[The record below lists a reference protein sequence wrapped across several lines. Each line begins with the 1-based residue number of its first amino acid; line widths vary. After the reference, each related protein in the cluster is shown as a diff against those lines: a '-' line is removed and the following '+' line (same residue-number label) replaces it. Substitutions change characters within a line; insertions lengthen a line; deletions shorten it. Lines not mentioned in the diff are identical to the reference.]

1 LEASEYGNSA
11 SPLNRQVPSLCQIHD
26 GIFSSVQTS
35 GYLPVS
41 ASRAFRVKAVS
52 DAGHGEILNTY
63 YQLSFPAGGLSATV
77 VLPASMHD
85 WLALFGRMHVVVIHF
100 PIALLLMAALGEI
113 WGRVRGRPAAWTSA
127 TLICGA
133 MGAAVS
139 MTLGWMLV
147 MFDGYDG
154 SVTLTLHQYLG
165 TATAIF
171 AVGTAAVYWKFA
183 REEARWWTTSLII
196 LTAAMVAVTGH
207 LGGTLVHGNLFA
219 P

>member
-1 LEASEYGNSA
+1 MVSGKCRQPILLHVFRHGNLPPARPPNS
-11 SPLNRQVPSLCQIHD
+11 NFRD
-26 GIFSSVQTS
+26 GIFSAVQAS
-35 GYLPVS
+35 GYLLARKTLEIGAILS
-41 ASRAFRVKAVS
+41 ANS
-52 DAGHGEILNTY
+52 
-63 YQLSFPAGGLSATV
+63 QPSFPIGTLATIAG
-77 VLPASMHD
+77 LPANLHD
-85 WLALFGRMHVVVIHF
+85 WLALFGRTHVIVIHF
-100 PIALLLMAALGEI
+100 PIALLLMAALGEVC
-113 WGRVRGRPAAWTSA
+113 GRVRGRPAGWTAA

-139 MTLGWMLV
+139 MALGWLLV
-147 MFDGYDG
+147 IYDGYDS

-171 AVGTAAVYWKFA
+171 AVATAVLYWKLA
-183 REEARWWTTSLII
+183 RERARWWTTSLII

>member
-1 LEASEYGNSA
+1 VE
-11 SPLNRQVPSLCQIHD
+11 
-26 GIFSSVQTS
+26 
-35 GYLPVS
+35 
-41 ASRAFRVKAVS
+41 AVS
-52 DAGHGEILNTY
+52 DAGHGEILNANP
-63 YQLSFPAGGLSATV
+63 QLSFAFTLSAIAG
-77 VLPASMHD
+77 LPGNMHD

-113 WGRVRGRPAAWTSA
+113 WGLVRGRPAGWTAA

-139 MTLGWMLV
+139 MSLGWMLV
-147 MFDGYDG
+147 IFDGYDR
-154 SVTLTLHQYLG
+154 SAILTLHQYLG

-171 AVGTAAVYWKFA
+171 AVGTALVYCKFA
-183 REEARWWTTSLII
+183 REKPRWWTTSLII

>member
-1 LEASEYGNSA
+1 M
-11 SPLNRQVPSLCQIHD
+11 
-26 GIFSSVQTS
+26 S
-35 GYLPVS
+35 GYLPAS
-41 ASRAFRVKAVS
+41 ASRAFRAKAVS
-52 DAGHGEILNTY
+52 DAGHGVILNAY
-63 YQLSFPAGGLSATV
+63 SQLSFPAGNFSAMA

-85 WLALFGRMHVVVIHF
+85 WLALFGRTHVVVIHF
-100 PIALLLMAALGEI
+100 PIALLLMAALGEV
-113 WGRVRGRPAAWTSA
+113 WGRVRGRPAGWTTA

-139 MTLGWMLV
+139 MGLGWMLV
-147 MFDGYDG
+147 LFDGYDG

-183 REEARWWTTSLII
+183 REKARWWTTSLII